1 MTQYIMLHRMGKG
14 SYGKVYKALG
24 PDGLV
29 AIKMVPA
36 PSDDDA
42 QKLKDIQGEI
52 DLLKSCAGQWV
63 VPLREMV
70 YGSDSFSFVL
80 ECADLGSIL
89 DIMNRQRACLNES
102 EIKAVCSAV
111 LHGLEHLHARGV
123 VHRDVKAAN
132 ILLTR
137 DGQVKLADFG
147 VACCGDQQHNTVIG
161 TPAWMSPELIAATDG
176 HTFKTDVWSLGI
188 TAIEMAEGRTPH
200 SKLNNPVASMFR
212 IVADPPP
219 TLGAPERWSEDFG
232 LWLSRLLNK
241 DPDARAS
248 TAELQA
254 HRFIRSACAASA
266 LALATSAVLRRQRAA
281 ERLHQVCRFT
291 QRSVLAGQ
299 RPGTGVSGPCP
310 GLSLMTHFA
319 LPYQEAADAAT
330 PDAALQCY
338 LLANSEWPQ
347 TGQHLMGAAFV
358 CRQQGA
364 RARQLVDFKC
374 VCPWCVVTT
383 APQSFARL
391 P

>member
-1 MTQYIMLHRMGKG
+1 MTQYVMLHRMGKG

-36 PSDDDA
+36 PSENDA

-52 DLLKSCAGQWV
+52 DTLKSCAGQWV

-70 YGSDSFSFVL
+70 YGTDSFSFVL

-111 LHGLEHLHARGV
+111 LFGLDHLHSRGV

-137 DGQVKLADFG
+137 DGHVKLADFG

-200 SKLNNPVASMFR
+200 SKLNNPVRSSNS
-212 IVADPPP
+212 
-219 TLGAPERWSEDFG
+219 LGY
-232 LWLSRLLNK
+232 
-241 DPDARAS
+241 S
-248 TAELQA
+248 TGV
-254 HRFIRSACAASA
+254 H
-266 LALATSAVLRRQRAA
+266 RAA
-281 ERLHQVCRFT
+281 
-291 QRSVLAGQ
+291 
-299 RPGTGVSGPCP
+299 P
-310 GLSLMTHFA
+310 
-319 LPYQEAADAAT
+319 
-330 PDAALQCY
+330 
-338 LLANSEWPQ
+338 
-347 TGQHLMGAAFV
+347 
-358 CRQQGA
+358 
-364 RARQLVDFKC
+364 
-374 VCPWCVVTT
+374 
-383 APQSFARL
+383 
-391 P
+391 